1 MSLCFSEFLPQPLRE
16 GCNCI
21 LGGTVKMHHRLWHDA
36 VAIHAEKRAERKV
49 LRGGGASR
57 VPRTNQQDI
66 QTTVTNTERD
76 TEMVAT

>member
-1 MSLCFSEFLPQPLRE
+1 
-16 GCNCI
+16 
-21 LGGTVKMHHRLWHDA
+21 MHHRLWHDA

-57 VPRTNQQDI
+57 VPRRNQQDI